1 MATRKKINA
10 FCMKKFLQLD
20 WIIIVSFFL
29 LVAIGLMVLY
39 SISSNNNQLDL
50 AHFNRQ
56 LLAFAIGLVLMFMIA
71 FYDYRTFNSFSTKFY
86 FLAVLALIIVF
97 FLGIRMRGTTGWIG
111 FLNYNFQPV
120 EMVKL
125 VMIIFLASF
134 LSKKKIEFSNFVKIV
149 VSAILVSI
157 PIFLIIKQP
166 DFGSALIIIGI
177 WIGMLLVSGISKK
190 SMLALGIIFFI
201 STTGGFFLLKDYQ
214 KNRLINFVNPQN
226 DPQGSGYNVTQ
237 SIVAVGSGG
246 IFGKGLGHGSQS
258 QLNFLPEKHT
268 DFIFA
273 VIAEELGLVGSAFVI
288 LLFGIIL
295 YRFSQIASLARDN
308 FGYLLSVGVMIMF
321 FIQIFI
327 NIGMNIGIA
336 PVTGVPLPFLSYGGS
351 SMVSILASIGVI
363 QSVYVRRVK
372 TLD

>member
-1 MATRKKINA
+1 
-10 FCMKKFLQLD
+10 MKKFLQLD

-29 LVAIGLMVLY
+29 LVTIGLMVLY
-39 SISSNNNQLDL
+39 SISSINNQLDL
-50 AHFNRQ
+50 AHFSRQ
-56 LLAFAIGLVLMFMIA
+56 LLAFVIGLILMFLVA

-86 FLAVLALIIVF
+86 FLAVLVLVMVF
-97 FLGIRMRGTTGWIG
+97 FLGIRVRGTTGWIG
-111 FLNYNFQPV
+111 FLSYNFQPV
-120 EMVKL
+120 EMVK
-125 VMIIFLASF
+125 VVVIIFLASF

-149 VSAILVSI
+149 ASAILVSV

-190 SMLALGIIFFI
+190 SILALVIIFFV
-201 STTGGFFLLKDYQ
+201 STAGGFFMLKDYQ
-214 KNRLINFVNPQN
+214 KNRIINFVNPQN

-273 VIAEELGLVGSAFVI
+273 VIAEELGLIGSIFVI
-288 LLFGIIL
+288 LLFGVIL
-295 YRFSQIASLARDN
+295 YRFSRIASLARDN

-336 PVTGVPLPFLSYGGS
+336 PVTGVPLPLLSYGGS
-351 SMVSILASIGVI
+351 SMISILVSIGLV
-363 QSVYVRRVK
+363 QSVYIRRVK